1 MKKVIF
7 LAGVAVGFLAGSR
20 AGRGAYDTIE
30 AKAREVAS
38 DPRVQETVGQA
49 RDTAVKTAQDAAATV
64 KDKAPEVAAA
74 AREKAGEATAAAKA
88 KAGDAADA
96 AKDKAGDA
104 TAKAEG
110 ATHRV
115 GDDSTAPSADTDSR
129 AATGGDASMGDRKL
143 ES

>member
-1 MKKVIF
+1 MKKLIF

-74 AREKAGEATAAAKA
+74 AREKAG
-88 KAGDAADA
+88 DAADA

-104 TAKAEG
+104 KAKAGDAKTRSEG
-110 ATHRV
+110 ATHRA

-129 AATGGDASMGDRKL
+129 AATGGDASVGNKKL